1 MTAVLQLLAIV
12 SVAAATVASADWGSP
27 AGLATVPPADLQTFL
42 QLIGNATTLSYTS
55 TFGSYYRPWDANATL
70 PQAGWTRHSA
80 HNPPFG
86 MHAVAFV
93 NHAETKLLVAFRG
106 TDLNVSG
113 VSGQAD
119 VCADYYLWTAEP
131 PTVPASP
138 QQQQQQQT
146 QPPPYCANFTW
157 DTLDYFTTARQFA
170 QQAAIE
176 LPGYSILYTG
186 HSLGAGLAALMAL
199 LPLLHPSANCSAP
212 VAAGAVA
219 FASPNVLFAL
229 QHRLA
234 SLNLTGSQLSQ
245 NVAIFADAYDP
256 VQVHSFNAPAH
267 GMIGSLWWYSV
278 GSTPPLPCYVCVD
291 VERAE
296 TDSLDCLLCMSERHI
311 FSHYVEMIRAG
322 DRPTFTQRFND
333 CSEELAA
340 CTAVPNVSPICDG

>member
-1 MTAVLQLLAIV
+1 
-12 SVAAATVASADWGSP
+12 
-27 AGLATVPPADLQTFL
+27 
-42 QLIGNATTLSYTS
+42 
-55 TFGSYYRPWDANATL
+55 
-70 PQAGWTRHSA
+70 
-80 HNPPFG
+80 
-86 MHAVAFV
+86 
-93 NHAETKLLVAFRG
+93 
-106 TDLNVSG
+106 
-113 VSGQAD
+113 
-119 VCADYYLWTAEP
+119 
-131 PTVPASP
+131 
-138 QQQQQQQT
+138 
-146 QPPPYCANFTW
+146 
-157 DTLDYFTTARQFA
+157 
-170 QQAAIE
+170 
-176 LPGYSILYTG
+176 
-186 HSLGAGLAALMAL
+186 MAL
-199 LPLLHPSANCSAP
+199 LPLLQPSANCSAP

-333 CSEELAA
+333 CLEEPAA
-340 CTAVPNVSPICDG
+340 CTAVPTVSPICDG